1 MLDNERPLKG
11 TILSCYGCLVACF
24 LSSNVFVVSKMPIS
38 VWAWLLDWQ
47 TELYPCMSWVG
58 YGDWRGHMFSLRD

>member
-1 MLDNERPLKG
+1 MG

-24 LSSNVFVVSKMPIS
+24 LSSNMFLVSKMPIS

-47 TELYPCMSWVG
+47 TEPYPLYVMDGVWGLGRARVFIE
-58 YGDWRGHMFSLRD
+58 RLNKT